1 MIEIYKQY
9 REKQMVLHSKI
20 LKSAVNRERLLEAAS
35 MLGMLWKKDQIVM
48 EREEERDLFLDFNVY
63 ERIENNKN
71 AVDIYS
77 ENNKVEDEIEF
88 ELLEDMKNSKTSL
101 YKIKSIDKER
111 NILYLEDVLNGGE
124 NISIIDIGFSQS
136 AICNM
141 ILFLRII
148 KLQKFNFTSGV
159 AMACSGNHLEYLLRR
174 GKKFAKKLEIE
185 DESLK
190 RFISYFNLH
199 RTDGLETVF
208 EKVQSL

>member
-20 LKSAVNRERLLEAAS
+20 LKIEVSRERLLKAAS
-35 MLGMLWKKDQIVM
+35 ILGLLSKKDQIVM

-63 ERIENNKN
+63 ERIENTKN
-71 AVDIYS
+71 AVDIYT
-77 ENNKVEDEIEF
+77 ENNIVEDEIEL
-88 ELLEDMKNSKTSL
+88 ELLEAMKNSRTSL
-101 YKIKSIDKER
+101 YKIKSIDKEK
-111 NILYLEDVLNGGE
+111 NIVYLEDMLNGGE

-159 AMACSGNHLEYLLRR
+159 AMTFSGNHLEYLLRR
-174 GKKFAKKLEIE
+174 SKKLAKKLEIE

-190 RFISYFNLH
+190 RFIAYFYLH
-199 RTDGLETVF
+199 RTDGLETIF
-208 EKVQSL
+208 EKL